1 VNVFF
6 GEQKWWYLFEHPI
19 TGEVF
24 PVEQRF
30 LFNQRTG
37 EWELPSDQPSLPN
50 MVEGSDLYDTRE
62 EALEAIQ
69 RGSEEGE
76 EEGDDGD
83 TD

>member
-62 EALEAIQ
+62 EALEAFLTGEWKTQ
-69 RGSEEGE
+69 E
-76 EEGDDGD
+76 EEDDD
-83 TD
+83 DAD